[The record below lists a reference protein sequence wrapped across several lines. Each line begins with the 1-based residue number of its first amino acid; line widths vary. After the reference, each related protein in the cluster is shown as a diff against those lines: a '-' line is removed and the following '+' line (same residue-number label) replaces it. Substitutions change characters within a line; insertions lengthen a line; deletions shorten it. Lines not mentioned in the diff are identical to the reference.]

1 MSGILS
7 IIMDIFIEFVI
18 GYLSIDVFE
27 KKTPHHLT
35 FQNIWKK
42 QRITHSLLLM
52 LHYILLYNS
61 ENQQIEIDTKA
72 INVSGVSVNYGIFT
86 SDNDISKYP
95 Q

>member
-27 KKTPHHLT
+27 KKTPHHFT

-42 QRITHSLLLM
+42 
-52 LHYILLYNS
+52 
-61 ENQQIEIDTKA
+61 
-72 INVSGVSVNYGIFT
+72 
-86 SDNDISKYP
+86 
-95 Q
+95 